1 MKVMCSTISKQM
13 MDSSNSNVSSLVQ
26 LSLSLPFMKNCCN
39 IFEAYIASFKY
50 ELNPV
55 IVIVIVIVIVMHMI
69 EQRLH
74 MCLSAFTHPL

>member
-50 ELNPV
+50 ELNPIIVVVV
-55 IVIVIVIVIVMHMI
+55 IIIMHMKA
-69 EQRLH
+69 QRLH
-74 MCLSAFTHPL
+74 MCLNAFTHRL

>member
-1 MKVMCSTISKQM
+1 MCSTISKQM

-50 ELNPV
+50 ELNPIIVVVV
-55 IVIVIVIVIVMHMI
+55 IIIMHMKA
-69 EQRLH
+69 QRLH
-74 MCLSAFTHPL
+74 MCLNAFTHRL